1 MKKKTKVI
9 LFSSILFA
17 VGSAGAIGY
26 QMSRPDTMSAKLT
39 SAQQKSLISTEI
51 TAVQNNAKPK
61 DVINSFTDK
70 NRLFKMSDKNKLI
83 ALQVIYTS
91 LQNASLYYNNTGTI
105 LGGEI
110 DYSRGDSKNPLD
122 AAKDN
127 KLIKGFVDELSEQYL
142 EAKPVN
148 SSTIVVLPDWQKLNK
163 IAKDNGIDSK
173 LLAKSDLNYL
183 ITAGVDSD
191 KLDVFNGKRVDV
203 IASAKAFERVEKQL
217 DSLKEENSD
226 SNVIQDLNSLLRI
239 YNDATFGYIETN
251 NITLTKTDGTVQI
264 DKETLAELKSLAKM
278 NLSLSDDAEVYL
290 KNVDSDGKIKSS
302 VLQKGAETST
312 TTFGTSKFWQ
322 GQTDITSLINAQAD
336 TTSTT
341 SESTSSSTT
350 SK

>member
-83 ALQVIYTS
+83 ALQAIYTS

-127 KLIKGFVDELSEQYL
+127 KLIKGFTSKY
-142 EAKPVN
+142 N
-148 SSTIVVLPDWQKLNK
+148 I
-163 IAKDNGIDSK
+163 KDSASK
-173 LLAKSDLNYL
+173 LKQQLEIVNRKIKGFGVPFAL
-183 ITAGVDSD
+183 I
-191 KLDVFNGKRVDV
+191 
-203 IASAKAFERVEKQL
+203 
-217 DSLKEENSD
+217 
-226 SNVIQDLNSLLRI
+226 
-239 YNDATFGYIETN
+239 
-251 NITLTKTDGTVQI
+251 I
-264 DKETLAELKSLAKM
+264 DKNY
-278 NLSLSDDAEVYL
+278 NL
-290 KNVDSDGKIKSS
+290 VDTIHGFDEDKWKRYIDEK
-302 VLQKGAETST
+302 
-312 TTFGTSKFWQ
+312 
-322 GQTDITSLINAQAD
+322 
-336 TTSTT
+336 
-341 SESTSSSTT
+341 
-350 SK
+350 